1 MIKIESIEVKQLKN
15 NLKVLV
21 RIKYERK
28 IYSFF
33 YKIDKICSIDKC
45 MEKVDYLIP
54 VLFNIW
60 YYLWKN
66 IDLNWF
72 SISRDLLHNI
82 KKIEKIYNNWYHKN
96 TTINIQNYKLLTD
109 TKQKIT
115 DNKKAIFFSLWVDSF
130 YTLYK
135 KKVKNLIFINWFDI
149 RQKDKKLFN
158 SVKYKF
164 NKFCMKSNLNW
175 IVVDTNIREFTERFY
190 SWNFMFWSCLASV
203 WLLLNDYNQYY
214 ISSRMDDNIWYP
226 WWSHK
231 DTDYLRWNWKAKF
244 IHYWSGVSR
253 SEKIKFISEYD
264 EIYDFLRV
272 CRKNYDYKYNCG
284 ICEKCVR
291 TMLDFL
297 KINKLNNFNVLP
309 KYFDVKLLNNIDVTD
324 ANYLYYNNLLKD
336 WNLNKKYLNIIQK
349 KIKEYIPNKTRK
361 KNKNIIFIDF
371 NWVISYKNFWHSL
384 EENDKQTYEKLN
396 ETLFSKNIQVV
407 KDWMLWKYTSLDI
420 CKFIS
425 KETNVDCE
433 YIYKTLIDDCKNID
447 LSDDIKKLLEKLK
460 KYYKIILV
468 TDNMDCFEY
477 TVKNNKDYFNTFDSI
492 FNSAEEWIFKVD
504 AYLNYIN
511 KYNSQIELSYLIDDS
526 LWNCTKFND
535 LWWKSLHVKWE
546 KSVVKELKLLLR
558 TAKNR
563 WERQF

>member
-1 MIKIESIEVKQLKN
+1 M
-15 NLKVLV
+15 
-21 RIKYERK
+21 
-28 IYSFF
+28 
-33 YKIDKICSIDKC
+33 
-45 MEKVDYLIP
+45 
-54 VLFNIW
+54 
-60 YYLWKN
+60 
-66 IDLNWF
+66 
-72 SISRDLLHNI
+72 
-82 KKIEKIYNNWYHKN
+82 
-96 TTINIQNYKLLTD
+96 
-109 TKQKIT
+109 
-115 DNKKAIFFSLWVDSF
+115 
-130 YTLYK
+130 
-135 KKVKNLIFINWFDI
+135 
-149 RQKDKKLFN
+149 
-158 SVKYKF
+158 
-164 NKFCMKSNLNW
+164 
-175 IVVDTNIREFTERFY
+175 
-190 SWNFMFWSCLASV
+190 
-203 WLLLNDYNQYY
+203 
-214 ISSRMDDNIWYP
+214 
-226 WWSHK
+226 
-231 DTDYLRWNWKAKF
+231 
-244 IHYWSGVSR
+244 
-253 SEKIKFISEYD
+253 
-264 EIYDFLRV
+264 
-272 CRKNYDYKYNCG
+272 
-284 ICEKCVR
+284 
-291 TMLDFL
+291 
-297 KINKLNNFNVLP
+297 
-309 KYFDVKLLNNIDVTD
+309 
-324 ANYLYYNNLLKD
+324 
-336 WNLNKKYLNIIQK
+336 NKKYLNIIQK

-546 KSVVKELKLLLR
+546 KLVVKELKLLLR